1 MEGFLKVIHLF
12 GIVMWIG
19 ALLIASL
26 QLRQATKLPRE
37 AQRPILDAMR
47 RVHLGFGLPGMIVT
61 LAGGLVLLMLHTA
74 YFSQGWMHAK
84 LTFVFL
90 LIVLDLCLVA
100 LQSKSRE
107 VAGSPGP
114 PLLIHVVTG
123 LAFLGALVA
132 VFVMRPVA

>member
-1 MEGFLKVIHLF
+1 MEGLLKVVHLF

-37 AQRPILDAMR
+37 AQRPVLDAMR
-47 RVHLGFGLPGMIVT
+47 RLHVGFGLPGMILT
-61 LAGGLVLLMLHTA
+61 IAAGLILLMLHTE
-74 YFSQGWMHAK
+74 YFTQGWMHAK

-90 LIVLDLCLVA
+90 LIVLDLCLFA
-100 LQSKSRE
+100 LQSKLRE

-114 PLLIHVVTG
+114 PLLIHVVAG
-123 LAFLGALVA
+123 LAFLGTLAA
-132 VFVMRPVA
+132 VFLMRTVH

>member
-1 MEGFLKVIHLF
+1 MEGVLKVIHLF

-26 QLRQATKLPRE
+26 QLRQAAKLPRE
-37 AQRPILDAMR
+37 AQQPIIGAMR
-47 RVHLGFGLPGMIVT
+47 RLHLGFGLPGMIVT
-61 LAGGLVLLMLHTA
+61 LAGGLVLLMIHTE

-84 LTFVFL
+84 LTFVIL
-90 LIVLDLCLVA
+90 LVVLDLCLVA
-100 LQSKSRE
+100 LQSKYRE

>member
-1 MEGFLKVIHLF
+1 MEGLLKVVHLF

-37 AQRPILDAMR
+37 AQRPVLDAMR
-47 RVHLGFGLPGMIVT
+47 RLHVGFGLPGMILT
-61 LAGGLVLLMLHTA
+61 LAAGLILLMLHTE
-74 YFSQGWMHAK
+74 YFTQGWMHAK

-90 LIVLDLCLVA
+90 LIVLDLCLFA
-100 LQSKSRE
+100 LQSKLRE

-114 PLLIHVVTG
+114 PLLIHVVAG
-123 LAFLGALVA
+123 LAFLGTLAA
-132 VFVMRPVA
+132 VFLMRTVH